1 MFCWQI
7 LFSKT
12 DESLEHFKLLSTR
25 KNGEISFKVDYE
37 IIPKSYI
44 ASSTLSSKIRHQNS
58 IYFQNADPFIKA
70 IFDEWDIAKTE
81 SILKDRELDDNL
93 RAAKTQKRRD
103 AEKKGK
109 EDVLSQVQK
118 EFDVAQKQVNKCY
131 CEVEKPISEHDNAVI
146 AGFEKLDITEGMVL
160 TRTL

>member
-1 MFCWQI
+1 M
-7 LFSKT
+7 
-12 DESLEHFKLLSTR
+12 
-25 KNGEISFKVDYE
+25 
-37 IIPKSYI
+37 
-44 ASSTLSSKIRHQNS
+44 
-58 IYFQNADPFIKA
+58 KA

-109 EDVLSQVQK
+109 EDELSQVQK

-131 CEVEKPISEHDNAVI
+131 CEVEKRISEHDNAVI

-160 TRTL
+160 IRISLEGIWNEFSKIQLTLQLRDLLF